1 MGGEKACLHYR
12 RGASAGSP
20 PRGRGKAQ
28 SAYSGY
34 NGIRIT
40 PAWAGKSFCPAD
52 PAVPPADHPRVGGE
66 KAGIHLTGGDR
77 VGSPPRGRGKANL
90 LFYKVNGFGITPA
103 WAGKRPPKRGFKRR
117 MGITPAW
124 AGKRQRQSATIQPNG
139 DHPRVGGEKRN
150 ITSIAAM
157 GSGSPPRGRGKVDA
171 DSEYL
176 DEDRITPAW
185 AGKRSKNYRNTA
197 TDKDHPRVGGEKT
210 SKNRVVQGVLG
221 SPPRGRGKAS
231 IGQ

>member
-103 WAGKRPPKRGFKRR
+103 WAGKRPPKTRVQA
-117 MGITPAW
+117 PH
-124 AGKRQRQSATIQPNG
+124 G
-139 DHPRVGGEKRN
+139 DHPRVGGEKCDSAEPK
-150 ITSIAAM
+150 SIAE
-157 GSGSPPRGRGKVDA
+157 GSPPRGRGKGPCYN
-171 DSEYL
+171 EYKFKV
-176 DEDRITPAW
+176 RITPAW
-185 AGKRSKNYRNTA
+185 AGK
-197 TDKDHPRVGGEKT
+197 
-210 SKNRVVQGVLG
+210 
-221 SPPRGRGKAS
+221 SPPS
-231 IGQ
+231 FFIFLTQ